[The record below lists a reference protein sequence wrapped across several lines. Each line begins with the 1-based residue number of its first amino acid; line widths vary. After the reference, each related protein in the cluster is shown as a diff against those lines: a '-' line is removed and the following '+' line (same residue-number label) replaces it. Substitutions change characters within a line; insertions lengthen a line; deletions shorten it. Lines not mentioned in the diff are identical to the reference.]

1 MEHGRLFAD
10 QSKHDKRKTELRS
23 DATETKDER
32 NENQSQTNRIF
43 ENINSVN
50 KTELNKPSTSGQSEI
65 STSKSSYHSLQ
76 QNTEKMDRENFYH
89 WGATREIMNIIRR
102 RNNSPETK
110 RLIDQRNAISRPGTL
125 RRRYDHQTQRTV
137 FAPSRPNKRSREEI
151 AEIDAEIMRRANRL
165 GGGYQPLQEEPE
177 DNTEEGE
184 INQEPEDTEEDS
196 VLLRGDNLPIVDLSK
211 YNTDGKQA
219 KYIQIN
225 HIVGKLTANK
235 KITEENI
242 KKAEFEFMLDLKTLI
257 SKTATD
263 PELTHV
269 RNSMRR
275 EDREITPDGYKPVF
289 DKLSIRWG
297 LVFVD
302 DQIVI
307 PIDLRRRLL
316 DILHFGHAGMTKMET
331 EAKIIWWPTK
341 KSDIEMKVK
350 DCTACLASG
359 KNLKYQL
366 PSKHYG
372 KLGKLTEPGQEIQID
387 FTGKLHNQKIHGDV
401 QILIAVDRFSKWPT
415 VKICKTAE
423 TKEVKQFLTSN
434 FNLYGIPEKIK
445 SDKGGAFIS
454 KEYRQ
459 FCKNRNIEIEY
470 CTPRIHTG
478 NGAVERAIQ
487 TLKNL
492 VLTNME
498 DGKNL
503 TESVNRAL
511 RVMRF
516 TVHIGLKKTPFELH
530 HGRKPRTELTN
541 IVKDGKTFLS
551 DWSELSISAPI
562 RPKIPIYVGRDGE
575 GEITNHII
583 MARNKTEEK
592 RLAEGPKSPK
602 KKNSVSYPFKFRE
615 KNHNKKSLEGKFQKK
630 IQTAI
635 SGTEN
640 TVKTDTGKTISR
652 KFISGPLFQ
661 NERKTRR
668 EPAPMTSGEILP
680 KNRHCLRGLDGK
692 YGRWDEIL
700 RDIQNGKLKIVQN
713 RKIDSET
720 EDEDDDEDEEMPE
733 ETGNITYDTSERNG
747 RYAPI

>member
-1 MEHGRLFAD
+1 MAKFLPKLSERTDRLRKLLKKNWEEEKQKDFGKIKQMLTEGPCLAHYAKDKDNIVTTDASTTGLGITLWQKQDDGNTKPIAYGSRYLNETEKKYSIGELDLLAVVWGLEKFRFYLYGKKVYLYTDHQALEPLIKRNRCNKHYSARLTRWLDRLTHFDISIQHIAGSNLKFTDYLSRNPVEGAAPEENYKEEYVINILTEHAKLNLEHGRLFAD
-10 QSKHDKRKTELRS
+10 QSKHDERKTELRS

-50 KTELNKPSTSGQSEI
+50 KTELNKPTTSGQSEI

-110 RLIDQRNAISRPGTL
+110 RLIDQRNALSRPGTL

-151 AEIDAEIMRRANRL
+151 AEIDAEIMRHANRL
-165 GGGYQPLQEEPE
+165 GGGYQPIQEEPE

-211 YNTDGKQA
+211 YNTDGKEA
-219 KYIQIN
+219 KYVQIN
-225 HIVGKLTANK
+225 HIEGKLTANK

-242 KKAEFEFMLDLKTLI
+242 KKAEFEFMLDLKTFI

-331 EAKIIWWPTK
+331 EAKIFWWPTK

-372 KLGKLTEPGQEIQID
+372 KLGNLTEPGQEIQID

-423 TKEVKQFLTSN
+423 TKEVIQFLTSN
-434 FNLYGIPEKIK
+434 FNVYGIPEKIK

-478 NGAVERAIQ
+478 NGVVERAIQ

-498 DGKNL
+498 QTKPYRKCKP
-503 TESVNRAL
+503 S
-511 RVMRF
+511 
-516 TVHIGLKKTPFELH
+516 TPSNAIY
-530 HGRKPRTELTN
+530 RTHRT
-541 IVKDGKTFLS
+541 
-551 DWSELSISAPI
+551 
-562 RPKIPIYVGRDGE
+562 
-575 GEITNHII
+575 
-583 MARNKTEEK
+583 
-592 RLAEGPKSPK
+592 
-602 KKNSVSYPFKFRE
+602 
-615 KNHNKKSLEGKFQKK
+615 
-630 IQTAI
+630 
-635 SGTEN
+635 
-640 TVKTDTGKTISR
+640 
-652 KFISGPLFQ
+652 
-661 NERKTRR
+661 
-668 EPAPMTSGEILP
+668 
-680 KNRHCLRGLDGK
+680 
-692 YGRWDEIL
+692 
-700 RDIQNGKLKIVQN
+700 
-713 RKIDSET
+713 
-720 EDEDDDEDEEMPE
+720 
-733 ETGNITYDTSERNG
+733 
-747 RYAPI
+747 

>member
-1 MEHGRLFAD
+1 MNETEKKYSIGELELLAVVWGLEKFRFYLYGKKVYLYTDHQALEPLIKRNRCNKQYSARLTRWLDRLTHFDISIQHIAGSNLKFTAYLSRNPVGGAAPEENYEEKYVINILTEHAKLNLEHGRLFAD

-110 RLIDQRNAISRPGTL
+110 RLIDQRNALSRPGTL

-137 FAPSRPNKRSREEI
+137 FAPSRPNKRSCEEI

-211 YNTDGKQA
+211 YNTDGKEA

-331 EAKIIWWPTK
+331 EAKIFWWPTK

-423 TKEVKQFLTSN
+423 TKEVIQFLTSN

-454 KEYRQ
+454 KKYRQ

-478 NGAVERAIQ
+478 NGAVERAKQ

-516 TVHIGLKKTPFELH
+516 TVHTGLKKTPFELH

-583 MARNKTEEK
+583 MARHKTEEK

-602 KKNSVSYPFKFRE
+602 KKNSEIP
-615 KNHNKKSLEGKFQKK
+615 
-630 IQTAI
+630 
-635 SGTEN
+635 GTEE
-640 TVKTDTGKTISR
+640 K
-652 KFISGPLFQ
+652 
-661 NERKTRR
+661 RR
-668 EPAPMTSGEILP
+668 
-680 KNRHCLRGLDGK
+680 H
-692 YGRWDEIL
+692 
-700 RDIQNGKLKIVQN
+700 N
-713 RKIDSET
+713 RK
-720 EDEDDDEDEEMPE
+720 
-733 ETGNITYDTSERNG
+733 
-747 RYAPI
+747 